1 MMYAALL
8 SVWLRLCVGSAQSPV
23 MEEVGHDGFLAIE
36 QAGSRFVL
44 VHHGTGERIVLDG
57 PASLRTVDGR
67 F

>member
-1 MMYAALL
+1 M
-8 SVWLRLCVGSAQSPV
+8 VGSAKSPV